1 MTLLEKIGTGL
12 RRLADNTA
20 DGCKEQNEVGFNRN
34 DYAMGSSLARQY
46 PQWTPKQAVAAHRIV
61 SHYRNTQLKD
71 LDIPAWAVD
80 PEAASVALT
89 HRDATPAPAV
99 DLPEWGLQW
108 GEPKVVNT
116 RKGLRVLRS
125 ALPTSGFWAEWRR
138 NKEGMKSKGYSL
150 GRRGPDWEVL
160 HWGIP
165 TSAPEEPEEKPVQK
179 TIPWVDPKG
188 LLPYQVP
195 AVRSLVSSLVHLG
208 AALDG
213 SDTGTGKTYTTLAA
227 MRAMG
232 LSPLVIAPKAVL
244 PSWERA
250 AIHLGVKIRV
260 VNYEKVRAGNTEHG
274 EWKTETYGSRTYE
287 RFVWSPKVK
296 ALIFDEAH
304 RAKGTKTQNAQML
317 IGAAFQKIP
326 TIAASATA
334 VTNPMEMRAL
344 GYLLG
349 LHGLRDF
356 WTWAEAHGCHKNQW
370 DGWEFGGSEKDMERI
385 HAQIFPE
392 RGVRIRVSDLGDQF
406 PKTLITTTLVDVQS
420 PEKLSKAYADLDEAF
435 RKIEEAKKDDKD
447 GAEHLTA
454 MLRARQISE
463 TQKIPALIDMA
474 KDALDEGRSV
484 MIAVNF
490 NDSLDTIAHALG
502 KDRKVATIR
511 GDQSAEDRERNIQAF
526 QTNKVHVIVIN
537 LRAGGVGVSLHDLHG
552 RPRTALISP
561 SWSAVDL
568 KQALG
573 RIWRAG
579 GVSGSVQHIL
589 YARGTVEERVAEML
603 EAKLRRLTIFNDG
616 LSNLDITDK
625 DL

>member
-1 MTLLEKIGTGL
+1 
-12 RRLADNTA
+12 
-20 DGCKEQNEVGFNRN
+20 
-34 DYAMGSSLARQY
+34 
-46 PQWTPKQAVAAHRIV
+46 
-61 SHYRNTQLKD
+61 
-71 LDIPAWAVD
+71 
-80 PEAASVALT
+80 
-89 HRDATPAPAV
+89 V
-99 DLPEWGLQW
+99 DLPEWGLSW
-108 GEPKVVNT
+108 GDPKVVNT
-116 RKGLRVLRS
+116 GKGLRVLRS
-125 ALPTSGFWAEWRR
+125 ALPTKAFWVEWRR
-138 NKEGMKSKGYSL
+138 NKEGMRSKGYSL
-150 GRRGPDWEVL
+150 GRRGTDWEVL

-165 TSAPEEPEEKPVQK
+165 TSAPEEPEEQAPAK
-179 TIPWVDPKG
+179 TLPWVDPKG

-195 AVRSLVSSLVHLG
+195 AARALVAGLVHLG
-208 AALDG
+208 AALDS

-227 MRAMG
+227 MRSLG
-232 LSPLVIAPKAVL
+232 LSPLVIVPKAII

-250 AIHLGVKIRV
+250 AVHLGIRIQV
-260 VNYEKVRAGNTEHG
+260 INYEKVRAGNTPYG

-287 RFVWSPKVK
+287 RFVWSPKVR

-304 RAKGTKTQNAQML
+304 RAKGTKTQNAQLL

-326 TIAASATA
+326 TIAASASC
-334 VTNPMEMRAL
+334 VTSPMDMRAL

-356 WTWAEAHGCHKNQW
+356 YTWAEAHGCHKNRW
-370 DGWEFGGSEKDMERI
+370 DGWEFGGNEHDIQRI

-406 PKTLITTTLVDVQS
+406 PKTMITTTLVDVQS
-420 PEKLSKAYADLDEAF
+420 PEKLSKAYADLDAAF
-435 RKIEEAKKDDKD
+435 KKIEEAKKDDKD

-454 MLRARQISE
+454 MLRARQVSE

-474 KDALDEGRSV
+474 KDALEEGRSV

-511 GDQSAEDRERNIQAF
+511 GDQSAEERERNIQAF

-603 EAKLRRLTIFNDG
+603 EAKLRRLTVFNDG
-616 LSNLDITDK
+616 LSSLDITDK